1 MDAHAR
7 GNGSLKSV
15 KATMRAQQYDPADQK
30 LHLNEVEIPKPNESE
45 ILVKVVGASLC
56 HSDCLTF
63 DPDFTMNKGVE
74 VPTTIGHEA
83 TGIITEVGK
92 KVKQFEE
99 GDAVGFLSSSGCFEC
114 DACNTW
120 SSVGCPQGLK
130 AQGFTCD
137 GYFQEYVVVDAR
149 SAVKLPSSLDVASSA
164 PLCCAGVTAYNA
176 IKECQLT
183 PGKWLAVI
191 GAGGVGQMGI
201 QYAKAMGL
209 NVIAVDISGDQLDA
223 AKMAGADYTFNP
235 ELCPTYAG
243 DIKSIT
249 EHGVDAAVNFAPSKK
264 AYDDMPAMIRWS
276 GILMVVG
283 VVNDPL
289 TIEPLDTIF
298 KPQTIKTAYNE
309 TVKTLQ
315 ECVDFSA
322 EHNIKPFVEFIKL
335 EELPQ
340 AVNMM
345 EAGKLRKRICVKF

>member
-1 MDAHAR
+1 MDTHPR
-7 GNGSLKSV
+7 GNGPPKSI

-63 DPDFTMNKGVE
+63 DPDLVMNKEVK

-92 KVKQFEE
+92 
-99 GDAVGFLSSSGCFEC
+99 
-114 DACNTW
+114 
-120 SSVGCPQGLK
+120 
-130 AQGFTCD
+130 QGFTCD

-149 SAVKLPSSLDVASSA
+149 SAVKLPANLDIASSA
-164 PLCCAGVTAYNA
+164 PLCCAGVNAYNA

-209 NVIAVDISGDQLDA
+209 NVIAVDINGGQLDA

-235 ELCPTYAG
+235 ELCPTYAD
-243 DIKSIT
+243 DIKIVT
-249 EHGVDAAVNFAPSKK
+249 EHGVDAAVSFAPSEK
-264 AYDDMPAMIRWS
+264 AYDDMPGMIRW
-276 GILMVVG
+276 GGLLMVVG
-283 VVNDPL
+283 VVDGPL
-289 TIEPLDTIF
+289 TIEPLDIIF
-298 KPQTIKTAYNE
+298 KRYVIKTACNG
-309 TVKTLQ
+309 TVTTLK
-315 ECVDFSA
+315 ECIGFSA
-322 EHNIKPFVEFIKL
+322 EHGIKPTVEFIEL
-335 EELPQ
+335 EDLPQ
-340 AVNMM
+340 AMEMM
-345 EAGKLRKRICVKF
+345 EAGKLRKRVCVKF